1 MDCKVRKHLHFPTA
15 DISVSEFCYLVWNFL
30 QAVQSPDMIQCI
42 YGWREATVEAEYLF
56 QKEKSNPLSGSNDLQ
71 TSCV

>member
-1 MDCKVRKHLHFPTA
+1 MDCSVRKICIFHQQIFKLLKHFL
-15 DISVSEFCYLVWNFL
+15 SYYLMWNFL

-56 QKEKSNPLSGSNDLQ
+56 QKGKSNPLSAY
-71 TSCV
+71 C